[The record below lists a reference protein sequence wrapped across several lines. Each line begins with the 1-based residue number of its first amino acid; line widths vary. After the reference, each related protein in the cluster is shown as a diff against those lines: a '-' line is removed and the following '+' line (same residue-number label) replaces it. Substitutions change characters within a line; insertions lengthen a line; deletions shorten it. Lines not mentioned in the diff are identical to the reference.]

1 MPRVVKTRLFVVN
14 VPPGIP
20 VEKIYERLASAV
32 RSGYAE
38 ISIKGG
44 KAYITVAGT
53 ESQIRETWASIKN
66 ALSQLWSLHRLLT
79 SHEAPVEAIVREA
92 GRTFPPEAL
101 VEALRLRGYRAEL
114 SSDKETIYTDAP
126 PELVIDLARAIAGA
140 MDEMRFRVKG
150 TAAKRMIAAL
160 AAGLGVDVETVI
172 EYGLRSRVLVEA
184 EDGVRLR
191 EEWRRG
197 LRKLALALKGPEA
210 LAGLEQ
216 EEGGRSG
223 EDEAAEED

>member
-1 MPRVVKTRLFVVN
+1 LPRVVKTRLFVVN

-20 VEKIYERLASAV
+20 QEKIYERLASAV

-38 ISIKGG
+38 ISIRGG
-44 KAYITVAGT
+44 KAHIMVSGT
-53 ESQIRETWASIKN
+53 DSQIRETWASIKN
-66 ALSQLWSLHRLLT
+66 ALTQLWSLHRLLT

-101 VEALRLRGYRAEL
+101 VEALRLRGYQAEL

-126 PELVIDLARAIAGA
+126 PDLVVELARAIADA
-140 MDEMRFRVKG
+140 MDEMRFRVRG

-210 LAGLEQ
+210 VPVPGQ
-216 EEGGRSG
+216 EGGQSG
-223 EDEAAEED
+223 EDEAAEEE